1 MNTPTGAPAIETADF
16 GGGGANHSAI
26 PPIAKIGG
34 KIKYSNNSYHVLLSQ
49 CSGVL

>member
-1 MNTPTGAPAIETADF
+1 MDMSTGAPPAETHDF
-16 GGGGANHSAI
+16 GGGRANHSAI
-26 PPIAKIGG
+26 PAIATIGG